1 METIEDLL
9 VTEKTITELP
19 NQYQTKARKLI
30 AYLFSVLHNPFY
42 KKQLYSLM
50 AKFNLTETDVINS
63 YLDYNLDIYQS
74 DNSIYDS
81 VVNRMVL
88 HIHNLILDSWHQ
100 DRQEVITNYI
110 QNIQPQT
117 VVDIGFGVPSRY
129 LKEIILNQK
138 NIKATLCD
146 LFDSAF
152 NFASALLEQWDTK
165 WQDIISFKKVDMNN
179 AWEIGNFDVYLFQD
193 SIEHVKE
200 PTKCLTEYIK
210 YSPANAKF
218 ILSLPI
224 GPLFP
229 RHYIAWLNDQD
240 AYDWLKKCGLTII
253 ETQSVW
259 VNLKVDL
266 FAEQLGED
274 YHNLIVL
281 CSKSNMN

>member
-1 METIEDLL
+1 METNEGLL
-9 VTEKTITELP
+9 VTERAISALP
-19 NQYQTKARKLI
+19 NQYQIKARKLI

-42 KKQLYSLM
+42 KKQLYSIM
-50 AKFNLTETDVINS
+50 AKFNLTEEDVINS

-74 DNSIYDS
+74 DNNIYDS
-81 VVNRMVL
+81 VANRMVL

-100 DRQEVITNYI
+100 DRQQVITNYI

-129 LKEIILNQK
+129 LKEIILHEK
-138 NIKATLCD
+138 NIKAALCD

-152 NFASALLEQWDTK
+152 NFASALLEQWDSK

-179 AWEIGNFDVYLFQD
+179 ACEIGNFDVYLFQD

-200 PTKCLTEYIK
+200 PTKCLTEYVK

-229 RHYIAWLNDQD
+229 RHYIAWLNDES
-240 AYDWLKKCGLTII
+240 AYDWLKECGLTII
-253 ETQSVW
+253 ETKSVW
-259 VNLKVDL
+259 VNLEVDL

-281 CSKSNMN
+281 CSKSHMN